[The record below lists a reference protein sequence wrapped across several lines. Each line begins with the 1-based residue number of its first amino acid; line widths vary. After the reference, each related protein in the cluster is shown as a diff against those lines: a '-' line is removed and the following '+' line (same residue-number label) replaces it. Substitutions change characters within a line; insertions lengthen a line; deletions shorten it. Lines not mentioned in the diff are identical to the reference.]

1 MRLCLLALTFL
12 CARTEH
18 GVVHQPP
25 TLAPEAL
32 FATLTFIGIR
42 TQPWQDVHL
51 LLRQVPAELGS
62 FYMLV
67 LCCYKF
73 GYEGAALNI
82 TVNQPSKLVVC
93 SEAGATCGYDAT
105 LPARGYQMLPFDDGG
120 LLYGNASDDRGLWRE
135 LTCYSRR
142 HNLGVVSLP
151 RVTGDRCVQIVLVQD
166 EPPDPPPPPP
176 PPAPPTPPTPPSCP
190 PASPAV
196 PPGASLANTVNFFAQ
211 IRGTLGTFDGEAYKA
226 RILDHLALNHSSSLV
241 NFIKLTADEA
251 GAPPMLPPPSIPPR
265 PPPIQPPAFPGAARP
280 SPPPALPAPPAPPP
294 APPAMPPQPP
304 RTPPALPPG
313 TPLVSNGGFEFP
325 PLPEANANNGGGC
338 FPSAPFG
345 GWEPLNGTAAQFCIY
360 GPPRGVFWQNNG
372 YVNASTGG
380 GNQSYHLGAGCG
392 SSIFAGVQQSVR
404 GLVPGLPY
412 TLRFVA
418 SGAFFSAAA
427 DVVGARV
434 ESAGGGVLA
443 DGSFVTSGGIE
454 DGVWDAFNLS
464 FVADDYGAI
473 ISFRTPVADAACI
486 NLDEVAID
494 VPQSPPPPPSLPVP
508 PAPPPAPPSPPPP
521 ALPPGTPLVSNGGFE
536 FPPLPEANANNGGGC
551 FPSAPFGGWEPLN
564 GTAAQFCIYGPPRG
578 VFWQNNGYVNAS
590 TGGGNQSYHLGA
602 GCGSSIFA
610 GVQQSV
616 RGLVPGLPYTLR
628 FVASGAF
635 FSAAA
640 DVVGARVESAGGG
653 VLADGSFVTSGGI
666 EDGVWDAFNL
676 SFVADDYGAIISFR
690 TPVADAAC
698 INLDEVAID
707 VPQSPPLPPLIPP
720 AAPPSP
726 PAAPPPS
733 PPSFPE
739 PPAYPP
745 LAPPPPDPPLNL
757 GALIHTTDAAAA
769 EAVASALLPLLRL
782 ELASSTLGVS
792 VVRVDA
798 PLIGTRIL
806 IAPSPPPPSPP
817 PLPPPPASP
826 PPPPSPPPPGL
837 PYHLDA
843 NQDLAIAILA
853 AQDSAAG
860 TPLHLFLPGSD
871 AYVTSPIVI
880 DGSARASEII
890 ISGANTSRS
899 DGRAVLRVERG
910 ATGINGRR
918 LDVGSRP
925 LLTLLPGAPPVR
937 LISLQ
942 IVGAIRVSLGGVGPP
957 PQLEVVECNMTG
969 EVDMGGRVLQ
979 VQGGSVAVFDSAIVD
994 SAHGGV
1000 LLEGGSLL
1008 MDRCLL
1014 AGNRAARGAGMA
1026 VISGA
1031 ATIMRTSFLDNAAA
1045 VSGGGLQVDGGV
1057 VSLRNH
1063 TLFSRNSAPREAG
1076 ASLEVQAGSIEYVLP
1091 APLAHW
1097 VFIQGG
1103 CDGASTD
1110 GGVSAL
1116 APGAIDITYPFECPA
1131 GVVGEGFD
1139 VLAQSGPA
1147 CSRVCPSGFFCP
1159 SATATPIPCT
1169 QDSCARTRPTPIPPS
1184 PPEPFLL
1191 LDYSSITI

>member
-304 RTPPALPPG
+304 RT
-313 TPLVSNGGFEFP
+313 
-325 PLPEANANNGGGC
+325 
-338 FPSAPFG
+338 
-345 GWEPLNGTAAQFCIY
+345 
-360 GPPRGVFWQNNG
+360 
-372 YVNASTGG
+372 
-380 GNQSYHLGAGCG
+380 
-392 SSIFAGVQQSVR
+392 
-404 GLVPGLPY
+404 
-412 TLRFVA
+412 
-418 SGAFFSAAA
+418 
-427 DVVGARV
+427 
-434 ESAGGGVLA
+434 
-443 DGSFVTSGGIE
+443 
-454 DGVWDAFNLS
+454 
-464 FVADDYGAI
+464 
-473 ISFRTPVADAACI
+473 
-486 NLDEVAID
+486 
-494 VPQSPPPPPSLPVP
+494 
-508 PAPPPAPPSPPPP
+508 PP